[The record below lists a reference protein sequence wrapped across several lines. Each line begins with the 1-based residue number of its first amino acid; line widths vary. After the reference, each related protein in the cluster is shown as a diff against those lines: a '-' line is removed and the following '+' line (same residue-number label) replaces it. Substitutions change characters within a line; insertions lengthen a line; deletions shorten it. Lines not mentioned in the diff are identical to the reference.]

1 MMMPL
6 VAMLS
11 LAEAVEVAQEVP
23 PLVGVLS
30 LGLVAVAVEEIRAM
44 LAEQAEYGVLIP
56 QVVVGQEAHPQVLQG
71 MALLAEITC
80 SDVVMVEAEAVT
92 ERHLE
97 LAEQAV
103 LEVCQE
109 EAGAAAEAQQTGKLD
124 LERQAVLE
132 LSGCG
137 FTNERHN
144 TNKSSWR

>member
-109 EAGAAAEAQQTGKLD
+109 EAGAAAEAHQTGKLG

-132 LSGCG
+132 SSGCG

>member
-97 LAEQAV
+97 LAGQAV

-109 EAGAAAEAQQTGKLD
+109 EAQAAAEAQQTGKLG

-144 TNKSSWR
+144 KKESSWR